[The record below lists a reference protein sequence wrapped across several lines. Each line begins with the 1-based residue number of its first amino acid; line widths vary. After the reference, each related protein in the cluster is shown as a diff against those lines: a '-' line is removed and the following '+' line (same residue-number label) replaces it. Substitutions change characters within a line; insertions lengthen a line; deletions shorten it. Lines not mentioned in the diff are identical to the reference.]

1 MKLPFFHPEAEKE
14 YADAAIYY
22 TEIDPELGGRFYD
35 ERDRLI
41 RDIRNNPE
49 QFFCVEFIFLQ
60 ALFQR
65 GPICRDIR

>member
-1 MKLPFFHPEAEKE
+1 MKLPCFNPEAEKE

-35 ERDRLI
+35 EMERLI

-49 QFFCVEFIFLQ
+49 QFFLCRVY
-60 ALFQR
+60 LFAGTFPTCSLMQ
-65 GPICRDIR
+65 

>member
-35 ERDRLI
+35 EMERLI

-49 QFFCVEFIFLQ
+49 QFFCVEVTFLQ

-65 GPICRDIR
+65 VPICSDIR